1 MKSNYLVY
9 HLINTATEYRYF
21 GYVEM
26 RSMDYMLY
34 GFSEREYSE
43 LKKIVDWDNNPTKYF
58 ENEKALCDAIN
69 YWGKEKFKFNIVDLY
84 QDEEDAKRKVNDLIT
99 RFEKRFEN
107 DRFVYNGKDE
117 VDEDEQRFKYEL
129 VVEYN
134 SRVKDEKDYVYLA
147 QRYIIDSKNN
157 VLFSPSEMPDSY
169 YDEEYNPN
177 TLLKEDEKRVL
188 NELREEYLK
197 ELEKRAKMKKE
208 EMKRKMSESHKGK
221 KTAKVPLA
229 LINKLTGEEIYFES
243 KGDCMKHLNISP
255 QTFSKFTKGLCKKLN
270 TRYEVKKL
278 VVKTI

>member
-43 LKKIVDWDNNPTKYF
+43 LKKIVDWDNDPTKYF

-84 QDEEDAKRKVNDLIT
+84 QDEEDAKRKVNDLIC

-134 SRVKDEKDYVYLA
+134 SRVKDEKDYIYLA

-197 ELEKRAKMKKE
+197 ELEERVNKKKE

-243 KGDCMKHLNISP
+243 KGDCMKYLNISP

>member
-1 MKSNYLVY
+1 MKSNFVVY

-21 GYVEM
+21 GYVEL
-26 RSMDYMLY
+26 RSMNYMLY
-34 GFSEREYSE
+34 GFGKNETDEV
-43 LKKIVDWDNNPTKYF
+43 KQVIGWDNDPTKYF
-58 ENEKALCDAIN
+58 ENEKALCEAIK
-69 YWGKEKFKFNIVDLY
+69 YWGKEKFKFNLVDLY
-84 QDEEDAKRKVNDLIT
+84 QNEEDAKRKVDELIT
-99 RFEKRFEN
+99 RFEKRFED
-107 DRFVYNGKDE
+107 DRFAYNGKDE

-134 SRVKDEKDYVYLA
+134 SRVKNEKDYIYLA

-188 NELREEYLK
+188 NEMREEYLK
-197 ELEKRAKMKKE
+197 ELEKRVNMKKE
-208 EMKRKMSESHKGK
+208 EMKKKMSESKKGNK
-221 KTAKVPLA
+221 NSKVPLA

-255 QTFSKFTKGLCKKLN
+255 QTFSKFTKGQCKKLN
-270 TRYEVKKL
+270 ARYEVKKL

>member
-43 LKKIVDWDNNPTKYF
+43 LKKIVDWDNDPTKYF
-58 ENEKALCDAIN
+58 ENEKALCEAIN

-134 SRVKDEKDYVYLA
+134 SRVKDEKDYIYLA

-177 TLLKEDEKRVL
+177 ILLKEDEKRVL